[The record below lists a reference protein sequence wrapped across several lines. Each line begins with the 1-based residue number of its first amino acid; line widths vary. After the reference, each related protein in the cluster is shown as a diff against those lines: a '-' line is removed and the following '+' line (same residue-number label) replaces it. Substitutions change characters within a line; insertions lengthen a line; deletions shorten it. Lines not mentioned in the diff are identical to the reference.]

1 LDCVVTTSSL
11 DLGVDWAAIDLI
23 IQIGAPKGVNRLIQR
38 IGRSNHK
45 LDLASKAILVPTNRL
60 EYLECFAVKLAISNG
75 DLDGVT
81 ERKGGLDVLAQHIF
95 GVACSGGFYP
105 KNLYKNIVSSAPYR
119 KLTFEQFLE
128 VVNFVKDG
136 GYSLK
141 SYNRYSRLKTEV
153 DGRLVVNSPG
163 HIRKFKMNI
172 GTIVE
177 APMLKVRLQRRTLGS
192 IEENFI
198 LNLSPGDTFVFGGK
212 IVEFE
217 KVDGINV
224 FVKKSKSK
232 TPKLTVYAGGRQ
244 PLTSQ
249 LAQTVQKVIGNKNHW
264 LDLPIQIQEW
274 LTLQSHKSTLPDTNN
289 LLVEVFPRRD
299 RFYTVVHTFAG
310 WNANQ
315 TLGFLLL
322 RRMKRAQFRPMG
334 FTMTD
339 YGLAVWSFK
348 KPIAIESLLDPD
360 IVFEEFEEWLQDTPL
375 LKRLFR
381 DVALISGLVEKK
393 VPGSEKT
400 GKQILFS
407 TDLIYEV
414 LMKYEPSHILLQAV
428 REDSR
433 SGLIDEVRLK
443 ETLNQINKKLV
454 VNYLDHVSPL
464 AIPLVL
470 ESNREIIGQTIGA
483 EDIIAQMQEEA
494 LGMLHE

>member
-1 LDCVVTTSSL
+1 
-11 DLGVDWAAIDLI
+11 
-23 IQIGAPKGVNRLIQR
+23 
-38 IGRSNHK
+38 
-45 LDLASKAILVPTNRL
+45 
-60 EYLECFAVKLAISNG
+60 
-75 DLDGVT
+75 
-81 ERKGGLDVLAQHIF
+81 
-95 GVACSGGFYP
+95 
-105 KNLYKNIVSSAPYR
+105 
-119 KLTFEQFLE
+119 
-128 VVNFVKDG
+128 
-136 GYSLK
+136 
-141 SYNRYSRLKTEV
+141 
-153 DGRLVVNSPG
+153 
-163 HIRKFKMNI
+163 M
-172 GTIVE
+172 
-177 APMLKVRLQRRTLGS
+177 
-192 IEENFI
+192 
-198 LNLSPGDTFVFGGK
+198 
-212 IVEFE
+212 
-217 KVDGINV
+217 
-224 FVKKSKSK
+224 
-232 TPKLTVYAGGRQ
+232 
-244 PLTSQ
+244 
-249 LAQTVQKVIGNKNHW
+249 
-264 LDLPIQIQEW
+264 
-274 LTLQSHKSTLPDTNN
+274 
-289 LLVEVFPRRD
+289 LVEVFPRRD